1 MVCLF
6 FIFSFIFL
14 NLNTVTWPN
23 DKVDQ
28 YNRSLN
34 KGNSAEQFETIQRII
49 QEKVSSPKIE
59 KSLFR
64 LLRKS
69 EDLESSLLYLDA
81 YLIKIDDKKKEMKT
95 YDLFIDNGLD
105 KRWPKGINKIEA
117 RSNFVAELEILN
129 PRRKTY

>member
-1 MVCLF
+1 MVRLF

-28 YNRSLN
+28 YNISLN
-34 KGNSAEQFETIQRII
+34 KGNSAEKFQTIQRII

-81 YLIKIDDKKKEMKT
+81 YLITIDDKKKEMKT

>member
-34 KGNSAEQFETIQRII
+34 KGNSAEKFETIQRII

-81 YLIKIDDKKKEMKT
+81 YLITIDDKKKEMKT

>member
-1 MVCLF
+1 LVCLF

-34 KGNSAEQFETIQRII
+34 KGNSAEKFETIQRII

-69 EDLESSLLYLDA
+69 EDLESSLLYLEA
-81 YLIKIDDKKKEMKT
+81 YLITIDDKKKEMKA

>member
-34 KGNSAEQFETIQRII
+34 KGNSAEKFETIQRII

-69 EDLESSLLYLDA
+69 EDLESSLLYLEA
-81 YLIKIDDKKKEMKT
+81 YLITIDDKKKEMKT

>member
-1 MVCLF
+1 MVRLF

-34 KGNSAEQFETIQRII
+34 KGNSAEKFETIQIII

-69 EDLESSLLYLDA
+69 EDLESSLLYLEA
-81 YLIKIDDKKKEMKT
+81 YLITIDDKKKEMKA

>member
-1 MVCLF
+1 MVRLF

-34 KGNSAEQFETIQRII
+34 KGNSAEKFETIQRII

-69 EDLESSLLYLDA
+69 EDLESSLLYLEA
-81 YLIKIDDKKKEMKT
+81 YLITIDDKKKEMKA

>member
-1 MVCLF
+1 LVCLF

-34 KGNSAEQFETIQRII
+34 KGNSAEKFETIQRII

-81 YLIKIDDKKKEMKT
+81 YLITIDDKKKEMKT

>member
-1 MVCLF
+1 LVRLF

-34 KGNSAEQFETIQRII
+34 KGNSAEKFETIQRII

-69 EDLESSLLYLDA
+69 EDLESSLLYLEA
-81 YLIKIDDKKKEMKT
+81 YLITIDDKKKEMKA

>member
-34 KGNSAEQFETIQRII
+34 KGNSAEKFETIQRII

-69 EDLESSLLYLDA
+69 EDLESSLLYLEA
-81 YLIKIDDKKKEMKT
+81 HLITIDDKKKEMKA

>member
-1 MVCLF
+1 MVRLF

-34 KGNSAEQFETIQRII
+34 KGNSAEKFETIQRII

-81 YLIKIDDKKKEMKT
+81 YLITIDDKKKEMKT

>member
-1 MVCLF
+1 LVRLF

-34 KGNSAEQFETIQRII
+34 KGNSAEKFETIQIII

-69 EDLESSLLYLDA
+69 EDLESSLLYLEA
-81 YLIKIDDKKKEMKT
+81 YLITIDDKKKEMKA

>member
-34 KGNSAEQFETIQRII
+34 KGNSAEKFETIQRII

-81 YLIKIDDKKKEMKT
+81 YLITIDDKKKEMKA

>member
-1 MVCLF
+1 MVRLF

-34 KGNSAEQFETIQRII
+34 KGNSAEKFQTIQRII

-69 EDLESSLLYLDA
+69 EDLESSLLYLEA
-81 YLIKIDDKKKEMKT
+81 YLITIDDKKKEMKA

>member
-34 KGNSAEQFETIQRII
+34 KGNSAEKFETIQRII

-69 EDLESSLLYLDA
+69 EDLESSLLYLEA
-81 YLIKIDDKKKEMKT
+81 YLITIDDKKKEMKA

>member
-34 KGNSAEQFETIQRII
+34 KGNSAEKFETIQIII

-69 EDLESSLLYLDA
+69 EDLESSLLYLEA
-81 YLIKIDDKKKEMKT
+81 YLITIDDKKKEMKA

>member
-34 KGNSAEQFETIQRII
+34 KGNSAEKFETIQRII

-64 LLRKS
+64 LLRNS
-69 EDLESSLLYLDA
+69 EDLESSLLYLEA
-81 YLIKIDDKKKEMKT
+81 YLITIDDKKKEMKA

-117 RSNFVAELEILN
+117 HSNFVAELEILN
-129 PRRKTY
+129 PLRKTY